1 MKKIYLILLF
11 FSLLAGCQPSKESP
25 VLFAALQKV
34 ECMIE
39 QDSFPAK
46 YVIMYEV
53 TSNDIGSIYQIT
65 STDSPFVEWSLERP
79 ERVIKY
85 KDKYICLISPMAS
98 TDISKEKLLKMTNYQ
113 NDTIGPIRNEMWYIG
128 VSKDGKKQSLVST
141 HITYLTS
148 RFYTFPKLLE
158 YVFNGYDEVNLPRFV
173 LGMYSLVVDTSYTPK
188 EAFRDH
194 IQYIEGDIYYTNPF
208 DEYFTENKDSIHSP
222 FFAVLN
228 GKDTLKLN
236 ITDTIMQCL
245 FFESMNNPIFFKSL
259 PQQESWY
266 KLYNLLRDSTFY
278 FQNEKGKYIK
288 YSIPFGDTYWLF
300 GVKDSLGHNLYD
312 LYKRGVKEN
321 LKNIESFDEWDS
333 N

>member
-11 FSLLAGCQPSKESP
+11 FSLLGGCQPSKESP
-25 VLFAALQKV
+25 ALFAALQKV

-85 KDKYICLISPMAS
+85 KDRYICLISPMAS
-98 TDISKEKLLKMTNYQ
+98 IDISKEKLLKMTNYQ
-113 NDTIGPIRNEMWYIG
+113 NDTIGPIRNGMWYIG

-141 HITYLTS
+141 HTTYLTS

-158 YVFNGYDEVNLPRFV
+158 YIFNDYDEVNLPRFV

-208 DEYFTENKDSIHSP
+208 DEYFTEDKDSIHSS

-259 PQQESWY
+259 PQQEPW
-266 KLYNLLRDSTFY
+266 
-278 FQNEKGKYIK
+278 
-288 YSIPFGDTYWLF
+288 
-300 GVKDSLGHNLYD
+300 
-312 LYKRGVKEN
+312 
-321 LKNIESFDEWDS
+321 
-333 N
+333 

>member
-113 NDTIGPIRNEMWYIG
+113 NDSG
-128 VSKDGKKQSLVST
+128 
-141 HITYLTS
+141 
-148 RFYTFPKLLE
+148 
-158 YVFNGYDEVNLPRFV
+158 
-173 LGMYSLVVDTSYTPK
+173 
-188 EAFRDH
+188 
-194 IQYIEGDIYYTNPF
+194 
-208 DEYFTENKDSIHSP
+208 
-222 FFAVLN
+222 
-228 GKDTLKLN
+228 
-236 ITDTIMQCL
+236 
-245 FFESMNNPIFFKSL
+245 
-259 PQQESWY
+259 
-266 KLYNLLRDSTFY
+266 
-278 FQNEKGKYIK
+278 
-288 YSIPFGDTYWLF
+288 
-300 GVKDSLGHNLYD
+300 
-312 LYKRGVKEN
+312 
-321 LKNIESFDEWDS
+321 
-333 N
+333 

>member
-11 FSLLAGCQPSKESP
+11 FSLLGGCQPSKESP
-25 VLFAALQKV
+25 ALFAALQKV

-53 TSNDIGSIYQIT
+53 ISNDIGSIYQIT

-85 KDKYICLISPMAS
+85 KDRYICLISPMAS
-98 TDISKEKLLKMTNYQ
+98 IDISKEKLLEMTNYQ
-113 NDTIGPIRNEMWYIG
+113 NDTIGPIRNGMWYIG
-128 VSKDGKKQSLVST
+128 VSKDGKKQLLVST
-141 HITYLTS
+141 HTTYLTS

-158 YVFNGYDEVNLPRFV
+158 YVFNDYDEVNLPRFV

-208 DEYFTENKDSIHSP
+208 DEYFTEDKDSIHSS
-222 FFAVLN
+222 FFCR
-228 GKDTLKLN
+228 
-236 ITDTIMQCL
+236 I
-245 FFESMNNPIFFKSL
+245 E
-259 PQQESWY
+259 W
-266 KLYNLLRDSTFY
+266 
-278 FQNEKGKYIK
+278 
-288 YSIPFGDTYWLF
+288 
-300 GVKDSLGHNLYD
+300 
-312 LYKRGVKEN
+312 KRHA
-321 LKNIESFDEWDS
+321 
-333 N
+333 